1 MHESI
6 STVLLS
12 ELASNIAENFRIV
25 VQSNIFVK
33 MNLFGISE
41 ILILNFVKFLQI
53 TQKILM
59 KIFSRVEN
67 FDQ

>member
-12 ELASNIAENFRIV
+12 ELASNIAEIFRI

-53 TQKILM
+53 TK
-59 KIFSRVEN
+59 KFDENIFKSRK
-67 FDQ
+67 F